1 MSVKKYLTKTN
12 PDSMSAVLSDKWRSG
27 MTQVEWIWTFQS
39 SEQRASL
46 HFTLI
51 ISRTICL
58 FVTCFVSK
66 SFGLDHLI

>member
-1 MSVKKYLTKTN
+1 MSVKWN
-12 PDSMSAVLSDKWRSG
+12 SG
-27 MTQVEWIWTFQS
+27 MVQVEWIWTFQP

-46 HFTLI
+46 LFMLI
-51 ISRTICL
+51 ISWTICL